1 MRGSKFAR
9 VILAMA
15 LFSTNL
21 AQAGWFD
28 NASASEEPN
37 RNRGGRRGGAPE
49 GPDYDPGFAEAY
61 NQ

>member
-28 NASASEEPN
+28 NAEKEEN
-37 RNRGGRRGGAPE
+37 QRNRGGRRGGAPE